1 MQATGA
7 LVCYKS
13 NPMRW
18 VLGNGFI
25 GICIV
30 FVLGAMLECFSFVSC
45 SSLLFF
51 GIVLVVLLHC
61 VSFHFVVLLF
71 VMLYIVVRSAML
83 IRKVY
88 AGFVVVLLLVV
99 GISLRP

>member
-1 MQATGA
+1 MVSSEYA
-7 LVCYKS
+7 LFLF
-13 NPMRW
+13 W
-18 VLGNGFI
+18 VR
-25 GICIV
+25 CWS
-30 FVLGAMLECFSFVSC
+30 VLVLYRAALC
-45 SSLLFF
+45 LFF
-51 GIVLVVLLHC
+51 GVVLVVLLHC
-61 VSFHFVVLLF
+61 ISLYLVVLLF